1 MLRIVVLL
9 LALANAGF
17 FAWQE
22 GMLSPWLG
30 DVGGSSREPQRLAQQ
45 VHPEKLVLSADAP
58 ASVPGTVGATDQAS
72 SAVVADA
79 ASEAA
84 SNVADSASLPV
95 AAASTAA
102 LPAAPTSAG
111 VSNAIAASQCLE
123 AGPYSREEEN
133 QIQAVLTRSLPAGS
147 WKVERFPV
155 PGLWLIYMGPYPDA
169 ASMDR
174 KHSEL
179 QRILG
184 GGFEEVRS
192 PMELRMGFS
201 LGRYNSPSGAEA
213 ALNALQTKG
222 VRTAR
227 VISVRP
233 PMDVSVI
240 RVPLADARTQQLLR
254 ALPLPAE
261 RGFVGCIAP

>member
-1 MLRIVVLL
+1 MLM
-9 LALANAGF
+9 LANAGF

-22 GMLSPWLG
+22 GLLNPLLGELDGSP
-30 DVGGSSREPQRLAQQ
+30 REPQRLAQQ
-45 VHPEKLVLSADAP
+45 VHPEKLVLASDAP
-58 ASVPGTVGATDQAS
+58 ASVPSPIAATDAATEQAS
-72 SAVVADA
+72 GAVVAEA

-84 SNVADSASLPV
+84 SIVADAVSVPAVS
-95 AAASTAA
+95 ASTAA

-111 VSNAIAASQCLE
+111 ASTVAATQCLE

-133 QIQAVLTRSLPAGS
+133 QIQAVLTRRLSAGS

-169 ASMDR
+169 ASMER

-184 GGFEEVRS
+184 GSFEEVRS

-201 LGRYNSPSGAEA
+201 LGRFNSQAGAEA

-233 PMDVSVI
+233 SMDVSVI
-240 RVPLADARTQQLLR
+240 RVPLADARTQQLLQ

-261 RGFVGCIAP
+261 RGFVGCLAP

>member
-1 MLRIVVLL
+1 MLRLLVILLL
-9 LALANAGF
+9 LANTGF

-22 GMLSPWLG
+22 GMLNPLLGELDGSP
-30 DVGGSSREPQRLAQQ
+30 REPQRLTQQ
-45 VHPEKLVLSADAP
+45 VHPERLVLASDVP
-58 ASVPGTVGATDQAS
+58 ASVPSPTPAASTEQAS
-72 SAVVADA
+72 GALVAEAASDATSNVADA
-79 ASEAA
+79 AS
-84 SNVADSASLPV
+84 
-95 AAASTAA
+95 

-111 VSNAIAASQCLE
+111 ASTVVATQCLE

-133 QIQAVLTRSLPAGS
+133 QIQAVLSRSLPAGS

-155 PGLWLIYMGPYPDA
+155 PGLWLIYMGPYPDV

-179 QRILG
+179 QRIIG
-184 GGFEEVRS
+184 GGYEEVRS
-192 PMELRMGFS
+192 PIELRMGFS
-201 LGRYNSPSGAEA
+201 LGRFNSQSAAEA
-213 ALNALQTKG
+213 ALANLQTKG

-240 RVPLADARTQQLLR
+240 RVPLADARTLQLLQ

-261 RGFVGCIAP
+261 RGFVGCLAP